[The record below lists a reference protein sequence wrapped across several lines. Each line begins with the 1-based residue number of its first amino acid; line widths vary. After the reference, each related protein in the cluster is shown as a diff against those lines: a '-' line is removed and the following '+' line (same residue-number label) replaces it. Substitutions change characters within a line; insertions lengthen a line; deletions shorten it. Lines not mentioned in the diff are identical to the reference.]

1 LKNEFKNLK
10 LVVGE
15 KNKITCADI
24 LLKEEEISKFGTY
37 EIKGIE
43 TPGHTTGCISLLFEN
58 KIFSGDSLM
67 IRGVGRCDFQE
78 GNSKTLF
85 NSIQKLY
92 NLPNETLLYVGHN
105 YMGHL
110 VSSIGEEKKYN
121 KMIKKETTQKEF
133 IENVKN
139 LKLDLPKK
147 IDKAVPANMFCG
159 K

>member
-1 LKNEFKNLK
+1 
-10 LVVGE
+10 
-15 KNKITCADI
+15 
-24 LLKEEEISKFGTY
+24 
-37 EIKGIE
+37 
-43 TPGHTTGCISLLFEN
+43 
-58 KIFSGDSLM
+58 
-67 IRGVGRCDFQE
+67 
-78 GNSKTLF
+78 
-85 NSIQKLY
+85 
-92 NLPNETLLYVGHN
+92 LPNETLLYVGHN